1 MNVMI
6 YNIRSNIIINIET
19 KCPYPTHP
27 ASCLLLLLLRRR
39 PAEGGGVVSY
49 HAFSRKLGG
58 LVRDPGRPFYPDIC
72 RMKWPSFFVGFCG
85 SNLIKT
91 SKTAI
96 WRGSRAGSRFPL
108 AVPFE
113 RGVTFH
119 HADRMWG
126 SANTVNMQ

>member
-1 MNVMI
+1 M
-6 YNIRSNIIINIET
+6 IIISKPNVLTLHIL
-19 KCPYPTHP
+19 PP
-27 ASCLLLLLLRRR
+27 ASSSSSCTAGLPR
-39 PAEGGGVVSY
+39 GGGVVSY

-72 RMKWPSFFVGFCG
+72 RMKTPSFFMGFCG

-96 WRGSRAGSRFPL
+96 RRGSRAGSRFPL

-113 RGVTFH
+113 RGATFH